1 MKVSIQNVLIFFTT
15 VFILITNACR
25 APLSVNS
32 ISTRAIYP
40 YANWYHHNRNL
51 EGPKFKLDDC
61 HNNYRIGNKYREISI
76 FSLKFSN
83 KKFVNSQNKVS

>member
-15 VFILITNACR
+15 VFIHVTNARYC
-25 APLSVNS
+25 PMMMLD
-32 ISTRAIYP
+32 P
-40 YANWYHHNRNL
+40 YANWYHNNRNL
-51 EGPKFKLDDC
+51 VGPKFKLDDC